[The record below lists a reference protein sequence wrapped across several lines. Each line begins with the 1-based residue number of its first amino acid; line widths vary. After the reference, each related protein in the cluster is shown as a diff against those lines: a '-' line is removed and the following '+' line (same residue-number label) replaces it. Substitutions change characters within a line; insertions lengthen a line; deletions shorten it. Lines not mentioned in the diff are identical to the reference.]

1 MEILKIN
8 LTENELKDAKA
19 LAIRLK
25 TQDNRSTALPI
36 CFLLQD
42 VEEKRA
48 FYQGEF
54 VLFRDDCGKEWR
66 GEDEDDI
73 IRQILASRREDIDC
87 EIDDYDKAVDDLFDE
102 IKEEVE
108 GNCYEINHE
117 FVTKRI
123 FLTLEAANNHLK
135 ANRHHYSDKARIYV
149 DHCWRDPEMEL
160 VYKILTSF
168 MYAEKIEFKY

>member
-1 MEILKIN
+1 M
-8 LTENELKDAKA
+8 LTENDLKAAKE

-25 TQDNRSTALPI
+25 TQDNRGTALPI

-73 IRQILASRREDIDC
+73 IRQILASRREGIEC
-87 EIDDYDKAVDDLFDE
+87 EIDDYYKAVDDLFDE
-102 IKEEVE
+102 IKKEVE
-108 GNCYEINHE
+108 GNCYEMNYE

-123 FLTLEAANNHLK
+123 FLTLEAVNNHLK
-135 ANRHHYSDKARIYV
+135 ANRHYYSDKARIYV
-149 DHCWRDPEMEL
+149 DHFWRDPEMEL

-168 MYAEKIEFKY
+168 DK